1 MGAAGEEKP
10 AFSDPAP
17 LDPAS
22 AGLLDSFL
30 KYLQFERHLSA
41 HTQAAYAS
49 DLRFYLVW
57 LRQRKIAVPKATHH
71 DISDYLWARKQQK
84 LKVSTLCRELESIRM
99 FHRYLFAES
108 HSEADPGSKT
118 QSPRLQ
124 HRLPSVLSIRE
135 VDRLLAAIPMKTEV
149 GVRFKAMLE
158 LLYATG
164 MRVSELVGLKRS
176 QLDLESGFARV
187 VGKGRKERIVPLGS
201 AASVA
206 VRRYLDAKAKKF
218 KDRAPDRE
226 ALFVTKF
233 GKPMTRN
240 EFWRQLKN
248 FCRQAGVKPISP
260 HTIRH
265 SFASH
270 LLEGGADLRTLQ
282 ELLGHSSLSTTQIY
296 THVEG
301 KRIKDAHKKF
311 HPRG

>member
-1 MGAAGEEKP
+1 MVEAGGEREDSSAP
-10 AFSDPAP
+10 A
-17 LDPAS
+17 LDPS
-22 AGLLDSFL
+22 SQELLDSFL
-30 KYLQFERHLSA
+30 KYLRFERHLSE
-41 HTQAAYAS
+41 HTQSAYAS
-49 DLRFYLVW
+49 DLQAYLSW
-57 LRQRKIAVPKATHH
+57 LQRRKIAVPKATHH
-71 DISDYLWARKQQK
+71 DISDYLWFRKQQK
-84 LKVSTLCRELESIRM
+84 LKVSTLCRSLESIRM

-108 HSEADPGSKT
+108 RAEADPGSKT

-124 HRLPSVLSIRE
+124 SRLPSVLSIRE
-135 VDRLLAAIPMKTEV
+135 MDRLLAAIPTKHEV

-164 MRVSELVGLKRS
+164 MRVSELVNLKRS

-187 VGKGRKERIVPLGS
+187 TGKGRKERIVPLGA
-201 AASVA
+201 AASAA
-206 VRRYLDAKAKKF
+206 VRRYLEEKARKF
-218 KDRAPDRE
+218 KDGAQDRE

-248 FCRQAGVKPISP
+248 FCRQAGLKPISP

-301 KRIKDAHKKF
+301 KRMKDAHKKF